1 MQIVGTVTKTHR
13 IAPKLAMEL
22 RALAAKHGTSENHEM
37 TVALRA
43 HIDASKRE
51 GK

>member
-1 MQIVGTVTKTHR
+1 MTLEGTVTKTHR
-13 IAPKLAMEL
+13 IPPVLAREL

-43 HIDASKRE
+43 HIDANKRTR
-51 GK
+51 